1 MEEILDSSRANAIY
15 EGFSQEKASES
26 LCRRCGYA
34 KRFG

>member
-1 MEEILDSSRANAIY
+1 MEEILNSPRAKAIY
-15 EGFSQEKASES
+15 EGFSQKKASES